1 MAAVSE
7 LRVPVA
13 LLSLSLGVA
22 CAVRAAPGAAPA
34 SREWIPGPRGRIR
47 VDDGGEG
54 RGVPV
59 VFVHGNGGNRTQWA
73 ATLAHLRRS
82 RRAIAFDLAGMGDSE
97 LSPGEPISVEGFARD
112 VEAVADAAG
121 LSRFVLVGHSYG
133 GAVIAAYAG
142 MRPNRLAG
150 LVFADSAGDL
160 HDTPDATLEPLRRG
174 LRDDYGGFTEKW
186 FESILTGARPETRE
200 AVLTSLRRTRP
211 EVFIGATE
219 AAYRFHLDAA
229 LARYRGP
236 RLSIASWLFGN
247 PVAIHRTTPDMP
259 VRHME
264 GVSHWLMMDRPE
276 EFDRHLDDF
285 LAKLPR

>member
-13 LLSLSLGVA
+13 LLSLSLAVA
-22 CAVRAAPGAAPA
+22 CAVRAAPGAPA
-34 SREWIPGPRGRIR
+34 SREWIPGPRGRLR

-54 RGVPV
+54 GGVPV

-73 ATLAHLRRS
+73 ATLAHVRRP
-82 RRAIAFDLAGMGDSE
+82 RRGIAFDLAGMGDSE
-97 LSPGEPISVEGFARD
+97 LLPGEPISVEGFARD
-112 VEAVADAAG
+112 IEAVADAAG
-121 LSRFVLVGHSYG
+121 PSRFVLVGHSYG

-142 MRPNRLAG
+142 MRPDRLAG

-174 LRDDYGGFTEKW
+174 LRDDYRRFTEKW

-247 PVAIHRTTPDMP
+247 PDAIHRTTPAMP
-259 VRHME
+259 IRRMAR
-264 GVSHWLMMDRPE
+264 GSPWPPAR
-276 EFDRHLDDF
+276 
-285 LAKLPR
+285 